1 METTTA
7 KRTNSFVKG
16 TTALLQ
22 SLMAEGVDTI
32 FGYPGGTIMPLYDDL
47 YNYTDKI
54 NHILVRHEQGAVH
67 AAEGYART
75 TGKVGVCMAT
85 AGPGATNFV
94 TGIADAMMDSTP
106 IVCITA
112 QVNADK
118 LGTNFFQEAD
128 TISITLPITKWSY
141 QVTRADEIPEVV
153 AKAFYIAQSGK
164 PGPVVIS
171 LTRNAQ
177 VEMTNFQYDKEKLI
191 EDIKMKATHASEED
205 INRAAEMINSAK
217 RPLVI
222 AGHGVA
228 IANAEETLREFCEK
242 GNIPVA
248 ATLMGVSVM
257 NSFHP
262 NYVGSVGMHGNIAPN
277 RMTQEADVII
287 AVGMRFSDRVTGETK
302 GYAPKARIIHI
313 EIDQSEINKN
323 IKSHLPLRG
332 DAGEILEELN
342 KRVKFVER
350 KEWFKTAE
358 MFIKEEDKRIFNP
371 KLNSTEEVLMGQVV
385 AKITEITEGQA
396 IIVTDVGQNQMFSAR
411 YSKFRQHKSF
421 VTSGGLGTMG
431 FGLPAAVGSKVG
443 NPHRQVVAILG
454 DGGFQMNIQ
463 ELGTIMQSDVDV
475 KIVLLN
481 NSFLGMVR
489 QWQELFFDKRY
500 AFTHLANPDFQKV
513 AQAYRIPSAKIER
526 TSEIDEQVR
535 KMLSSKGAYF
545 LEVVVKEDENVFPM
559 IPAGATLDDM
569 IYEKPN
575 K

>member
-1 METTTA
+1 METKTL
-7 KRTNSFVKG
+7 RG

-67 AAEGYART
+67 AAEGYARS

-106 IVCITA
+106 VVCITA

-128 TISITLPITKWSY
+128 MISITLPITKWSY
-141 QVTRADEIPEVV
+141 QVTKASEIPETI
-153 AKAFYIAQSGK
+153 AKAFYIAKSGK

-171 LTRNAQ
+171 LTKNAQ
-177 VEMTNFQYDKEKLI
+177 VEMTEFNYNKEELI
-191 EDIKMKATHASEED
+191 KEIKINESDVKCEDLDA
-205 INRAAEMINSAK
+205 AAELLNNAK
-217 RPLVI
+217 KPLII

-228 IANAEETLREFCEK
+228 IADADETLRELCEK

-257 NSFHP
+257 NSYHP
-262 NYVGSVGMHGNIAPN
+262 NYIGAVGMHGNIAPN
-277 RMTQEADVII
+277 RMTQEADVIM
-287 AVGMRFSDRVTGETK
+287 AVGMRFSDRVTGEIK
-302 GYAPKARIIHI
+302 GYAPKAKIIHV
-313 EIDQSEINKN
+313 EIDRSEINKN
-323 IKSHLPLRG
+323 VRAHLPLRG
-332 DAGEILEELN
+332 DAGKILEELN
-342 KRVKFVER
+342 KRIKFVER
-350 KEWFKTAE
+350 KEWFDFAHE
-358 MFIKEEDKRIFNP
+358 LMAEEDKRIFNP
-371 KLNSTEEVLMGQVV
+371 KLNSTEEILMGQVV
-385 AKITEITEGQA
+385 AKITEATGGEA
-396 IIVTDVGQNQMFSAR
+396 IVVTDVGQNQMFSAR

-421 VTSGGLGTMG
+421 ITSGGLGTMG
-431 FGLPAAVGSKVG
+431 FGLPAAIGAKVG
-443 NPHRQVVAILG
+443 NPHRQVIAILG

-463 ELGTIMQSDVDV
+463 ELGTIMQSGIDV

-489 QWQELFFDKRY
+489 QWQELFFNRRY
-500 AFTHLANPDFQKV
+500 SFTHLDNPDFQQLV
-513 AQAYRIPSAKIER
+513 SSYRIATAKISR
-526 TSEIDEQVR
+526 PSEIEESVKQ
-535 KMLSSKGAYF
+535 MLESDSAYF
-545 LEVVVKEDENVFPM
+545 LEVQVKEEENVFPM
-559 IPAGATLDDM
+559 IPAGATLDEM
-569 IYEKPN
+569 MY
-575 K
+575 